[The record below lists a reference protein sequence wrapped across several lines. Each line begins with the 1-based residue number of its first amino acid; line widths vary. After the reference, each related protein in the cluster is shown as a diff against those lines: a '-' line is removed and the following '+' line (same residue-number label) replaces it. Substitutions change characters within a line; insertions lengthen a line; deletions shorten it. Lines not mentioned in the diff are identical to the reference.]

1 MLAVAEGVHRLPET
15 AMEEGLNRA
24 AGDEGAHGFMLE
36 HLAIVRDVAE
46 YVKIEHEEAAVDPA
60 TFVTRLFAER
70 GDVGALD
77 TETSESCRGPDAGH
91 GHTLAMGLV
100 KSDGGGD
107 VDVGY
112 AIAVRHAEGLFAF
125 DEFRDLLE
133 AATGS
138 GLFAGVD

>member
-1 MLAVAEGVHRLPET
+1 
-15 AMEEGLNRA
+15 MEEDLNHA
-24 AGDEGAHGFMLE
+24 AGDEGAHGFLLE
-36 HLAIVRDVAE
+36 HLAIVCDVGE
-46 YVKIEHEEAAVDPA
+46 DVKIEHEEAAVDPA
-60 TFVTRLFAER
+60 TFVIRLFAE
-70 GDVGALD
+70 GEDVGTLD
-77 TETSESCRGPDAGH
+77 TETSKSCGGPDAGH

-125 DEFRDLLE
+125 DEFRDLFE
-133 AATGS
+133 AAGGS